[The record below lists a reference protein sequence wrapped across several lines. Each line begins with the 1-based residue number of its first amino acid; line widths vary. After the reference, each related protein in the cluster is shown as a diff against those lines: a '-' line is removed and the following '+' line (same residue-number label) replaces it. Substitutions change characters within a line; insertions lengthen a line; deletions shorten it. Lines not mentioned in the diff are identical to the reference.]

1 MTASLYQR
9 SAICR
14 LPVIGRCSAPSLMT
28 PEGGVANTLQDAFS
42 GPPMRRTAATDSP
55 PRWILRRGSDM
66 PVRNARTEWTGGL
79 QDGSGS
85 VALSSSGAGTFDV
98 SWPRRAADDAEGV
111 TSPEELIAAA
121 HSSCYSM
128 QLSAM
133 LTEAGGT
140 VKSLVTDAAVR

>member
-1 MTASLYQR
+1 
-9 SAICR
+9 
-14 LPVIGRCSAPSLMT
+14 
-28 PEGGVANTLQDAFS
+28 
-42 GPPMRRTAATDSP
+42 
-55 PRWILRRGSDM
+55 M

-85 VALSSSGAGTFDV
+85 VALSSSKAGTFDV
-98 SWPRRAADDAEGV
+98 SFPRRVAEDAEGV

-133 LTEAGGT
+133 LTDAGGT
-140 VKSLVTDAAVR
+140 VKSLVTDAAVRLAPDSVAIPVSPVSDWP